1 MFLVSVV
8 SKERTVSRPVL
19 DPEEV
24 KLFRSNIISGMPGS
38 RKTFICFQKQ
48 V

>member
-24 KLFRSNIISGMPGS
+24 IKLFQYYFG
-38 RKTFICFQKQ
+38 
-48 V
+48 